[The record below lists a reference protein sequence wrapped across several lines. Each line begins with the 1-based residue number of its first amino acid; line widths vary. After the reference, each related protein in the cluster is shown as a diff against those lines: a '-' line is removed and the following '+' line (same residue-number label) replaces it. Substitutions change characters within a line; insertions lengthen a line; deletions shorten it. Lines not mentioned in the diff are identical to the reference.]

1 MISPQTCGKSNTFN
15 SDNLFIPRPFSVN
28 LGHGPS
34 VVGRAQYAKFVLW
47 IVFFYLSTTVLL
59 KFVWKLQWCDT
70 QLGWQPW
77 YHAASLK
84 RIHGRRTSSL
94 GVQVKK
100 KNCFMFSMGDF
111 LLQNPVKKPCEFFFF
126 FFMPLIQGGSNFG
139 FEFGVAAE
147 TWMVGFLLLPVDILW
162 TSLNFQWRLHGNLGT
177 SIKRYSITITSSS
190 CLFIYFWNLDFINFK
205 GKNLKITEF
214 IRWTS
219 WYKDI
224 NWQ

>member
-34 VVGRAQYAKFVLW
+34 VVGRAQYAKFVIW

-126 FFMPLIQGGSNFG
+126 FFYAFNSRG
-139 FEFGVAAE
+139 FKFWIWIWRCSGDVDGRIPV
-147 TWMVGFLLLPVDILW
+147 TSSRYTLNKLKLPVKTPWKPWYINQEVFHYNHKFL
-162 TSLNFQWRLHGNLGT
+162 
-177 SIKRYSITITSSS
+177 
-190 CLFIYFWNLDFINFK
+190 LFIYLF
-205 GKNLKITEF
+205 LKF
-214 IRWTS
+214 RFH
-219 WYKDI
+219 
-224 NWQ
+224 